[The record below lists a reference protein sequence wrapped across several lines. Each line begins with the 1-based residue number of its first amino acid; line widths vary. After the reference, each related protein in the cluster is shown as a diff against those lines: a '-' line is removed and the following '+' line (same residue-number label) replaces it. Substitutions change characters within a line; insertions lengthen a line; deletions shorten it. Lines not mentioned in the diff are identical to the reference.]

1 MNLLPITS
9 IIFTANNFF
18 VLDSNLTSRPPFS
31 VENSNAGLLRA
42 FGQKLILIS
51 VAAALSSDD
60 WENVSISLQVA
71 EQLLEIAT
79 PETSND

>member
-18 VLDSNLTSRPPFS
+18 VLDSSLASRPPFS
-31 VENSNAGLLRA
+31 VENSNAVIEGVQSET
-42 FGQKLILIS
+42 GTIT
-51 VAAALSSDD
+51 VAAALSSNGL
-60 WENVSISLQVA
+60 ENVSISLRIA
-71 EQLLEIAT
+71 DQLLEIAT